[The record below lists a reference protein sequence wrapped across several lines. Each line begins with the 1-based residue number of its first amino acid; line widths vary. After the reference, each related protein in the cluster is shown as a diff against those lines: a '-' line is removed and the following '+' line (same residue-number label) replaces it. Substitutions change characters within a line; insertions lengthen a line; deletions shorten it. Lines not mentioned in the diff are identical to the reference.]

1 MHSNKL
7 LIHFLF
13 IIFCLVGLTGLTANF
28 ACADE
33 ETLDLATL
41 VSEALGRN
49 PELLAFSS
57 RVAAVQYRV
66 PQAKSLPDPMFMFG
80 YQNEGWERYTY
91 GDMPDAQWMF
101 SISQMFPFPGKR
113 ALKERMTAGDAE
125 GLADV
130 YKSLKLKTIEK
141 VKGLYYDLLLGYK
154 SIELIN
160 KRIWLFSGIEDAALA
175 RYSTGMAPQQEVLM
189 AQTEKYML
197 IEKEEM
203 FKQKIQ
209 ATEAM
214 LNAAIGRDASSPLGR
229 PAEHVFN
236 KIEISLQEMT
246 KKAFENSPELKSKE
260 KMIASAETG
269 TLMAKKEYYPD
280 FTLTAGYF
288 RRGDEFDDMW
298 SLTTAM
304 NIPLFYKTK
313 QRQAVFEAEAV
324 LSEARSMLEATK
336 LMISSDIRDNY
347 SMMKTSEKLMDLYKS
362 ALIPKTIQDFEAAL
376 AGYISGKIEAITVID
391 RLKALLDYE
400 LLYWE
405 KFVGREKAIARIE
418 AIAGKNE

>member
-7 LIHFLF
+7 LLYSLF
-13 IIFCLVGLTGLTANF
+13 IIFCLVGLTGLTANS

-41 VSEALGRN
+41 ISEALSRN

-57 RVAAVQYRV
+57 RVAAAQYRV
-66 PQAKSLPDPMFMFG
+66 PQAKSLPDPMFMLG

-101 SISQMFPFPGKR
+101 SISQMFPFPGKL
-113 ALKERMTAGDAE
+113 ALKERMTARDAE

-154 SIELIN
+154 SIELI
-160 KRIWLFSGIEDAALA
+160 KERIRLFSGIEDAALA

-214 LNAAIGRDASSPLGR
+214 LNAAVGRDASSPLGR
-229 PAEHVFN
+229 PAERVFN
-236 KIEISLQEMT
+236 KIENSLQEVT

-260 KMIASAETG
+260 KMIASAEAG
-269 TLMAKKEYYPD
+269 ALMAKKEYYPD

-288 RRGDEFDDMW
+288 RRSDEFDDMW

-313 QRQAVFEAEAV
+313 QRQAVFEAEAM

-362 ALIPKTIQDFEAAL
+362 ALIPKTIQDFEGAL
-376 AGYISGKIEAITVID
+376 AGYISGKIEAITVIY

-418 AIAGKNE
+418 AVAGKNE